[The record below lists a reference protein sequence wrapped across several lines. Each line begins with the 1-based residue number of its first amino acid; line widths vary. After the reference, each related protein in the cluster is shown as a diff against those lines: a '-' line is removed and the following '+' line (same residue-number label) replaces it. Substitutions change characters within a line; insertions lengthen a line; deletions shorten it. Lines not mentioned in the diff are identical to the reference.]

1 MMLNSR
7 SGEFRLDRSANSLIV
22 SRSSRR
28 WMDASTIGSASEMK
42 PGLEPVEWMELPPA
56 WHAASTWARTA
67 GSMLSGWWNSPRV
80 VTMLAPDASSA
91 HTSSK
96 LQAAGM

>member
-1 MMLNSR
+1 
-7 SGEFRLDRSANSLIV
+7 
-22 SRSSRR
+22 
-28 WMDASTIGSASEMK
+28 MDASTIGSASEMN
-42 PGLEPVEWMELPPA
+42 PGLEPVEWIEVPPA
-56 WHAASTWARTA
+56 WQAASTWARTA

-91 HTSSK
+91 HTSST